1 MGSLTIGGTIVTA
14 FTLAKVL
21 FRPSTLLL
29 ITLWSF
35 SPLGSQAIFRAVFL
49 KHAEAT
55 GTMEIQLYTP
65 DRLTQI
71 AVSEFQGTD
80 RNSPEIFALFQGA
93 LHTINSGTQ
102 YCNGSCDGFQQLAE
116 RLGGAAPAG
125 LATAADSWGNP
136 RIPSLRG
143 TPGYDKSKPDEW
155 VKTPYAEYVQNYSS
169 LLGVRIQ
176 GINSAFQGKASFTI
190 PASYDE
196 LNVKLPNKIHA
207 HARLQCQLTILYDN
221 SVSHGRILT

>member
-14 FTLAKVL
+14 LTLAKVL

-49 KHAEAT
+49 KHAEVT
-55 GTMEIQLYTP
+55 GTMDIQLYTP

-71 AVSEFQGTD
+71 AISEFRGTD
-80 RNSPEIFALFQGA
+80 RSSPEIFALFQGA

-125 LATAADSWGNP
+125 LATAVDSWGNP

-143 TPGYDKSKPDEW
+143 TPGYDKAKPDEW
-155 VKTPYAEYVQNYSS
+155 VTTPYAEYVQNYSS

-196 LNVKLPNKIHA
+196 LNVKLPNKSMP
-207 HARLQCQLTILYDN
+207 TPDFN
-221 SVSHGRILT
+221 VS

>member
-14 FTLAKVL
+14 LTLAKVL

-29 ITLWSF
+29 ITLWSL

-49 KHAEAT
+49 KPAEAT
-55 GTMEIQLYTP
+55 GTIEIQLYTP

-71 AVSEFQGTD
+71 TVSEFQGTD
-80 RNSPEIFALFQGA
+80 RTSPEILALFQNV
-93 LHTINSGTQ
+93 LRTINSGTQ

-125 LATAADSWGNP
+125 LATAVDSWGNP

-143 TPGYDKSKPDEW
+143 APGYHTSNPDEW
-155 VKTPYAEYVQNYSS
+155 IMTPYTEYVQNYSS
-169 LLGVRIQ
+169 LLGVPIQ
-176 GINSAFQGKASFTI
+176 GIKSGFQGKASFTI

-196 LNVKLPNKIHA
+196 LNVK
-207 HARLQCQLTILYDN
+207 
-221 SVSHGRILT
+221 

>member
-14 FTLAKVL
+14 LTLAKVL
-21 FRPSTLLL
+21 VRPSTLLL

-49 KHAEAT
+49 KHIEST
-55 GTMEIQLYTP
+55 GTMDIQLYTP

-80 RNSPEIFALFQGA
+80 RTSPEILALFQSV

-102 YCNGSCDGFQQLAE
+102 YCNGSCDGFEQLAE
-116 RLGGAAPAG
+116 RLGGAAAAG
-125 LATAADSWGNP
+125 LATSVDSWGNP

-143 TPGYDKSKPDEW
+143 TPGYDASKPDDW
-155 VKTPYAEYVQNYSS
+155 VMTPYTEHVQNYSS

-176 GINSAFQGKASFTI
+176 GINSGFQGKASFTI

-196 LNVKLPNKIHA
+196 LNVKLPK
-207 HARLQCQLTILYDN
+207 RKCMLTPDCN
-221 SVSHGRILT
+221 LT